1 MIKKSFGLK
10 WSIDSQKHTNV
21 DSKFWTHAKTFLRY
35 LQLQEKQLFRK
46 FEFFQL
52 RLLQKNCY
60 KYKKTLPRTNLIT
73 PMLPLSLLSLP
84 FSLVGSTLDFIFKKP
99 ACILYFINLNYYS
112 SLSVIRLISHP
123 IGILYLAPVM
133 LGRSTTHEAISVEKR
148 MPLDDWQHQWFAIA

>member
-1 MIKKSFGLK
+1 MWILNSGPMQRRFSDTSNCRKSNFSESLNFSSFDFCKK
-10 WSIDSQKHTNV
+10 IATN
-21 DSKFWTHAKTFLRY
+21 T
-35 LQLQEKQLFRK
+35 
-46 FEFFQL
+46 
-52 RLLQKNCY
+52 
-60 KYKKTLPRTNLIT
+60 KKTLPHTNLIT

-112 SLSVIRLISHP
+112 SLSVIGLISHP

-133 LGRSTTHEAISVEKR
+133 LGRSTTHEAITVEKR

>member
-10 WSIDSQKHTNV
+10 WSIDTQKHTHV

-35 LQLQEKQLFRK
+35 LQLQEMQLFRK
-46 FEFFQL
+46 FGFYPASTFAKK
-52 RLLQKNCY
+52 LLQEQKKLCHTRTWLPPCY
-60 KYKKTLPRTNLIT
+60 RFLYSPC
-73 PMLPLSLLSLP
+73 P
-84 FSLVGSTLDFIFKKP
+84 LVGSTLDFIFKKP

-112 SLSVIRLISHP
+112 SLSVIGLISHP

>member
-1 MIKKSFGLK
+1 M
-10 WSIDSQKHTNV
+10 
-21 DSKFWTHAKTFLRY
+21 DSKFWTHAKKFLRY

-46 FEFFQL
+46 FEFYPASTFA
-52 RLLQKNCY
+52 KKFATNT
-60 KYKKTLPRTNLIT
+60 KKTLPHTNLIT

-84 FSLVGSTLDFIFKKP
+84 FSWLNLRFYFQKP
-99 ACILYFINLNYYS
+99 ARILYFINLNYYS
-112 SLSVIRLISHP
+112 SLSVIGLISHP